1 VFTEN
6 VLINN
11 QSFDSISTGVSAL
24 MILIFSII
32 YLFSRIKYNTNPEIF
47 KIDGSFLVVSSI
59 IIYFSG
65 TFFIY
70 ILSKNNYFDENFR
83 LSYSLINALV
93 LIVRNIL
100 ILTAFITELK
110 PYLKKETFTH
120 TSKYSNLMPLLQTIS
135 SSSNVSTVLFFG
147 TLGMLVLAIGLVV
160 FIVFHQRKV
169 IKYQQQLQRLED
181 EQQQILLN
189 ASIRWQ
195 EEERQRIAA
204 DLHDDAGPLLATA
217 RLYLND
223 NLVHQDISTQLQSIY
238 NAKQIIDDTI
248 QLIRNISHSL
258 MPPTLKNF
266 GLESAINDLF
276 QKISGSGA
284 INASCRFHDYRERM
298 LPQRELLIFRV
309 AQELVNNIL
318 KHSNSSFIHLTQN
331 TSDGKFYIRLHHD
344 GKGITQADFE
354 RMNKSSA
361 GLGLKNI
368 QSRMKVLDGSVFFEK
383 DASQTFYKVT
393 LEMPVSDTTSL

>member
-1 VFTEN
+1 
-6 VLINN
+6 
-11 QSFDSISTGVSAL
+11 
-24 MILIFSII
+24 
-32 YLFSRIKYNTNPEIF
+32 
-47 KIDGSFLVVSSI
+47 
-59 IIYFSG
+59 
-65 TFFIY
+65 
-70 ILSKNNYFDENFR
+70 
-83 LSYSLINALV
+83 
-93 LIVRNIL
+93 
-100 ILTAFITELK
+100 
-110 PYLKKETFTH
+110 
-120 TSKYSNLMPLLQTIS
+120 
-135 SSSNVSTVLFFG
+135 
-147 TLGMLVLAIGLVV
+147 MLVLAIGLIA
-160 FIVFHQRKV
+160 FIVFHQRRV
-169 IKYQQQLQRLED
+169 IKYQQQLQRMEE

-223 NLVHQDISTQLQSIY
+223 NLVNQDISTQLQSIY

-266 GLESAINDLF
+266 GLESAVNDLF

-284 INASCRFHDYRERM
+284 MNASSKFHDYRERL
-298 LPQRELLIFRV
+298 LPQIELLIFRV

-318 KHSNSSFIHLTQN
+318 KHSNASFIHLTQN
-331 TSDGKFYIRLHHD
+331 ISNGSFFVRLHHD

-354 RMNKSSA
+354 KMNKSSV

-368 QSRMKVLDGSVFFEK
+368 HSRMKVLNGTIYFER
-383 DASQTFYKVT
+383 DSSQTFYKVT
-393 LEMPVSDTTSL
+393 LEMPLQKELNN